1 MTVRG
6 KVINWLKKVLIVIR
20 GFICPPVIGQVAKRR
35 RERETVFMRAP
46 RSAGKR
52 APDEKSLN

>member
-1 MTVRG
+1 
-6 KVINWLKKVLIVIR
+6 VLIVIR